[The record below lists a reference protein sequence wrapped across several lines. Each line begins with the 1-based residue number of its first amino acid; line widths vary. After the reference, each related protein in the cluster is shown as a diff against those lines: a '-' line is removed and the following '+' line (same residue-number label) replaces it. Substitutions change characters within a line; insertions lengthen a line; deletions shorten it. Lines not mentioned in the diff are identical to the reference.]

1 MIQRVNSMPD
11 DKRDRLQA
19 ILQQLISFAGRQ
31 PQLTPVIMAGDPR
44 NRMAVRP
51 PPMPLNYP
59 PQ

>member
-1 MIQRVNSMPD
+1 MPD

-31 PQLTPVIMAGDPR
+31 PQVTPVIMAGDPR